1 MWIRNK
7 TTGTLQEIHN
17 ADVIK
22 VCKKEPDKYELS
34 EEYPGDNNK
43 VLAAAQEAAKKKA
56 EEEAKKAEEAA
67 KAAEEAAAKAKAEE
81 EAKAAEEEAAKAAAQ
96 AAAGEN
102 TAENAETVDYS
113 TMKLNDL
120 RKIAK
125 EKGIQGYN
133 NMDRATLAA
142 VIQAH

>member
-7 TTGTLQEIHN
+7 VTNTLQEIHN

-22 VCKKEPDKYELS
+22 ICKKEPEKYELS
-34 EEYPGDNNK
+34 EEYPGDNEEVK
-43 VLAAAQEAAKKKA
+43 AAAEKKA
-56 EEEAKKAEEAA
+56 EEEAEKAA
-67 KAAEEAAAKAKAEE
+67 KEAEAKAKAKGAAKKVEE
-81 EAKAAEEEAAKAAAQ
+81 EAAQ
-96 AAAGEN
+96 AAAGGEGAGN
-102 TAENAETVDYS
+102 DATPEDYAN
-113 TMKLNDL
+113 KKINDL

-133 NMDRATLAA
+133 NMDKATLAA

>member
-7 TTGTLQEIHN
+7 VTNTLQEIHN

-22 VCKKEPDKYELS
+22 ICKKEPEKYELS
-34 EEYPGDNNK
+34 EEYPGDN
-43 VLAAAQEAAKKKA
+43 
-56 EEEAKKAEEAA
+56 EEV
-67 KAAEEAAAKAKAEE
+67 
-81 EAKAAEEEAAKAAAQ
+81 KAAAQ
-96 AAAGEN
+96 AAAEKKAEEEAEKAAKEAKAKAEGAAKKVEEEAAQAAAGGEGAGN
-102 TAENAETVDYS
+102 DATPEDYAN
-113 TMKLNDL
+113 KKINDL

-133 NMDRATLAA
+133 NMDKATLVA

>member
-7 TTGTLQEIHN
+7 VTGTLQEIHN

-34 EEYPGDNNK
+34 EEYPGDNEK
-43 VLAAAQEAAKKKA
+43 VKAAAQAAAEKKAAEEAEKAAKEA
-56 EEEAKKAEEAA
+56 EEKAKSEEAA
-67 KAAEEAAAKAKAEE
+67 KAAEEAAA
-81 EAKAAEEEAAKAAAQ
+81 Q
-96 AAAGEN
+96 AAAAGGEGAG
-102 TAENAETVDYS
+102 TNAGAANFEE
-113 TMKLNDL
+113 MKLNDL
-120 RKIAK
+120 RKVAK

-133 NMDRATLAA
+133 NMDKATLIA

>member
-7 TTGTLQEIHN
+7 VTNTLQEIHN

-22 VCKKEPDKYELS
+22 ICKKEPEKYELS
-34 EEYPGDNNK
+34 EEYPGDNEEVK
-43 VLAAAQEAAKKKA
+43 AAEKKA
-56 EEEAKKAEEAA
+56 EEEAEKAA
-67 KAAEEAAAKAKAEE
+67 KEAEAKAKAE
-81 EAKAAEEEAAKAAAQ
+81 KAAKKVEEEAAQAAAQ
-96 AAAGEN
+96 AAGGEGAGNDATPE
-102 TAENAETVDYS
+102 DYAN
-113 TMKLNDL
+113 KKINDL

-133 NMDRATLAA
+133 NMDKATLVA

>member
-7 TTGTLQEIHN
+7 VTNTLQEIHN

-22 VCKKEPDKYELS
+22 ICKKEPEKYELS
-34 EEYPGDNNK
+34 EEYPGDN
-43 VLAAAQEAAKKKA
+43 
-56 EEEAKKAEEAA
+56 EEV
-67 KAAEEAAAKAKAEE
+67 
-81 EAKAAEEEAAKAAAQ
+81 KAAAQ
-96 AAAGEN
+96 AAAEKKAEEEAEKAAKEAEAKAKAEGAAKKVEEEAAQAAAQAAAGGEGAGN
-102 TAENAETVDYS
+102 DATPEDYAN
-113 TMKLNDL
+113 KKINDL

-133 NMDRATLAA
+133 NMDKATLVA

>member
-7 TTGTLQEIHN
+7 VTGTLQEIHN

-34 EEYPGDNNK
+34 EEYPGNNEK
-43 VLAAAQEAAKKKA
+43 MKAAAQAAAEKKA
-56 EEEAKKAEEAA
+56 AEEAEKAA
-67 KAAEEAAAKAKAEE
+67 KAAEEAAAQ
-81 EAKAAEEEAAKAAAQ
+81 AAAQ
-96 AAAGEN
+96 AAAGGEGAG
-102 TAENAETVDYS
+102 TNAGAVNYEE
-113 TMKLNDL
+113 MKLNDL

-133 NMDRATLAA
+133 NMDKATLIA

>member
-7 TTGTLQEIHN
+7 ATNTLQEIHN

-22 VCKKEPDKYELS
+22 ICKKEPEKYELS
-34 EEYPGDNNK
+34 EEYPGDNEAVK
-43 VLAAAQEAAKKKA
+43 AAAQAAAKKAEEEAEKATKEAEEKAKA
-56 EEEAKKAEEAA
+56 EEEAKKAKEEA
-67 KAAEEAAAKAKAEE
+67 E
-81 EAKAAEEEAAKAAAQ
+81 KAAAQ
-96 AAAGEN
+96 AAAGGEGAGSNTNPEN
-102 TAENAETVDYS
+102 YAN
-113 TMKLNDL
+113 MKLNDL

-133 NMDRATLAA
+133 NMDKATLAA

>member
-34 EEYPGDNNK
+34 EEYPGDNEK
-43 VLAAAQEAAKKKA
+43 MKAAAQAVA
-56 EEEAKKAEEAA
+56 EK
-67 KAAEEAAAKAKAEE
+67 KAAEEAEKAAKEAEEKAKAEKVAK
-81 EAKAAEEEAAKAAAQ
+81 EAEEAAAQAAAQ
-96 AAAGEN
+96 AAAGGEGAGN
-102 TAENAETVDYS
+102 DAGAVDY
-113 TMKLNDL
+113 TEMKLNDL

-133 NMDRATLAA
+133 NMDKATLIA

>member
-7 TTGTLQEIHN
+7 VTGTLQEIHN

-34 EEYPGDNNK
+34 EEYPGNNEK
-43 VLAAAQEAAKKKA
+43 MKAAAQAAAEKKAAEEAEKAAKEA
-56 EEEAKKAEEAA
+56 EEKAKAEEAA
-67 KAAEEAAAKAKAEE
+67 KAAEEAAAQ
-81 EAKAAEEEAAKAAAQ
+81 AAAQ
-96 AAAGEN
+96 AAAGGEGAG
-102 TAENAETVDYS
+102 TNAGAVNYEE
-113 TMKLNDL
+113 MKLNDL

-133 NMDRATLAA
+133 NMDKATLIA

>member
-7 TTGTLQEIHN
+7 ATNTLQEIHN

-22 VCKKEPDKYELS
+22 ICKKEPEKYELS
-34 EEYPGDNNK
+34 EEYPGDNEAVK
-43 VLAAAQEAAKKKA
+43 AAAEKKAKEEAEKAAKEAEEKAKA
-56 EEEAKKAEEAA
+56 EEEAKKAEE
-67 KAAEEAAAKAKAEE
+67 EAAQ
-81 EAKAAEEEAAKAAAQ
+81 AAAQ
-96 AAAGEN
+96 AAAGGEGAGSDAN
-102 TAENAETVDYS
+102 PEDYAN
-113 TMKLNDL
+113 MKLNDL

-133 NMDRATLAA
+133 NMDKATLVA

>member
-7 TTGTLQEIHN
+7 VTSTLQEIHN

-34 EEYPGDNNK
+34 EEYPGDNEK
-43 VLAAAQEAAKKKA
+43 VKAAAQAAAEKKA
-56 EEEAKKAEEAA
+56 EEEAAKAAKEAEEKAKAEEAA
-67 KAAEEAAAKAKAEE
+67 KAAEEAAAQ
-81 EAKAAEEEAAKAAAQ
+81 AAAQ
-96 AAAGEN
+96 AAAAGGEGAGN
-102 TAENAETVDYS
+102 DAGAVNYEE
-113 TMKLNDL
+113 MKLNDL

-133 NMDRATLAA
+133 NMDKATLIA

>member
-7 TTGTLQEIHN
+7 VTNTLQEIHN

-22 VCKKEPDKYELS
+22 ICKKEPEKYELS
-34 EEYPGDNNK
+34 EEYPGDN
-43 VLAAAQEAAKKKA
+43 
-56 EEEAKKAEEAA
+56 EEV
-67 KAAEEAAAKAKAEE
+67 
-81 EAKAAEEEAAKAAAQ
+81 KAAAQ
-96 AAAGEN
+96 AAAGGEGAGN
-102 TAENAETVDYS
+102 DATPEDYAN
-113 TMKLNDL
+113 KKINDL

-133 NMDRATLAA
+133 NMDKATLVA

>member
-7 TTGTLQEIHN
+7 VTGTLQEIHN

-22 VCKKEPDKYELS
+22 ICKKEPDKYELS
-34 EEYPGDNNK
+34 EEYPGDNEK
-43 VLAAAQEAAKKKA
+43 VKAAAQAAEKKA
-56 EEEAKKAEEAA
+56 EEEATMAAKEAEE
-67 KAAEEAAAKAKAEE
+67 KAKAEE
-81 EAKAAEEEAAKAAAQ
+81 AKKAAAQ
-96 AAAGEN
+96 GATQAAAGSEGAGN
-102 TAENAETVDYS
+102 DAGAVNYEE
-113 TMKLNDL
+113 MKLNDL

-133 NMDRATLAA
+133 NMDKATLIA

>member
-7 TTGTLQEIHN
+7 VTGTLQEIHN

-34 EEYPGDNNK
+34 EEYPGNNEK
-43 VLAAAQEAAKKKA
+43 MKAAAQAAAEKKAAEEAEKAAKEA
-56 EEEAKKAEEAA
+56 EEKAKAEEAA
-67 KAAEEAAAKAKAEE
+67 KAAEEAAA
-81 EAKAAEEEAAKAAAQ
+81 Q
-96 AAAGEN
+96 AAAGGEGAD
-102 TAENAETVDYS
+102 TNAGAVNYEE
-113 TMKLNDL
+113 MKLNDL

-133 NMDRATLAA
+133 NMDKATLIA

>member
-7 TTGTLQEIHN
+7 VTNTLQEIHN

-22 VCKKEPDKYELS
+22 ICKKEPEKYELS
-34 EEYPGDNNK
+34 EEYPGDNK
-43 VLAAAQEAAKKKA
+43 EV
-56 EEEAKKAEEAA
+56 
-67 KAAEEAAAKAKAEE
+67 
-81 EAKAAEEEAAKAAAQ
+81 KAAAQ
-96 AAAGEN
+96 AAAGVEGAGSD
-102 TAENAETVDYS
+102 TTPEDYAN
-113 TMKLNDL
+113 MKINDL

-133 NMDRATLAA
+133 NMDKATLVA

>member
-7 TTGTLQEIHN
+7 VTNTLQEIHN

-22 VCKKEPDKYELS
+22 ICKKEPEKYELS
-34 EEYPGDNNK
+34 EEYPGDN
-43 VLAAAQEAAKKKA
+43 
-56 EEEAKKAEEAA
+56 EEV
-67 KAAEEAAAKAKAEE
+67 
-81 EAKAAEEEAAKAAAQ
+81 KAAAQ
-96 AAAGEN
+96 AAAEKKAEEEAEKAAKEAEAKAKAEGAAKKVEEEAAQEAEKAAAGGEGAGN
-102 TAENAETVDYS
+102 DATPEDYAN
-113 TMKLNDL
+113 KKINDL

-133 NMDRATLAA
+133 NMDKATLVA

>member
-7 TTGTLQEIHN
+7 VTGTLQEIHN

-34 EEYPGDNNK
+34 EEYPGDNEK
-43 VLAAAQEAAKKKA
+43 MKAAAQAAAEKKAAEEAEKAAKEA
-56 EEEAKKAEEAA
+56 EEKAKAEEAA
-67 KAAEEAAAKAKAEE
+67 KAAEEAAAQ
-81 EAKAAEEEAAKAAAQ
+81 AAAQ
-96 AAAGEN
+96 AAAGGEGAG
-102 TAENAETVDYS
+102 TNAGAVNYEE
-113 TMKLNDL
+113 MKLNDL

-133 NMDRATLAA
+133 NMDKATLIA

>member
-7 TTGTLQEIHN
+7 VTNTLQEIHN

-22 VCKKEPDKYELS
+22 ICKKEPEKYELS
-34 EEYPGDNNK
+34 EEYPGDNK
-43 VLAAAQEAAKKKA
+43 EV
-56 EEEAKKAEEAA
+56 
-67 KAAEEAAAKAKAEE
+67 
-81 EAKAAEEEAAKAAAQ
+81 KAAAQ
-96 AAAGEN
+96 AAAEKKTEEEAEKAAEEAEAKEAAKKAEEEAAQAAAQAAAGGEGAGN
-102 TAENAETVDYS
+102 DVTPEDYAN
-113 TMKLNDL
+113 MKINDL

-133 NMDRATLAA
+133 NMDKATLVA

>member
-7 TTGTLQEIHN
+7 VTNTLQEIHN

-22 VCKKEPDKYELS
+22 ICKKEPEKYELS
-34 EEYPGDNNK
+34 EEYPGDNEEVK
-43 VLAAAQEAAKKKA
+43 AAEKKA
-56 EEEAKKAEEAA
+56 EEEAEKAA
-67 KAAEEAAAKAKAEE
+67 KEAEAKAKAEG
-81 EAKAAEEEAAKAAAQ
+81 AAKKVEEAAQ
-96 AAAGEN
+96 AAGGEGAGNDATPE
-102 TAENAETVDYS
+102 DYAN
-113 TMKLNDL
+113 KKINDL

-133 NMDRATLAA
+133 NMDKATLVA

>member
-7 TTGTLQEIHN
+7 VTGTLQEIHN

-34 EEYPGDNNK
+34 EEYPGNNEK
-43 VLAAAQEAAKKKA
+43 MKAAAQAAAEKKAAEEAEKAAKEA
-56 EEEAKKAEEAA
+56 EEKAKTEEAA
-67 KAAEEAAAKAKAEE
+67 KAAEEAAAQ
-81 EAKAAEEEAAKAAAQ
+81 AAAQ
-96 AAAGEN
+96 AAAGGEGAG
-102 TAENAETVDYS
+102 TNAGAVNYEE
-113 TMKLNDL
+113 MKLNDL

-133 NMDRATLAA
+133 NMDKATLIA

>member
-7 TTGTLQEIHN
+7 VTNTLQEIHN

-22 VCKKEPDKYELS
+22 ICKKEPEKYELS
-34 EEYPGDNNK
+34 EEYPGDNK
-43 VLAAAQEAAKKKA
+43 EV
-56 EEEAKKAEEAA
+56 
-67 KAAEEAAAKAKAEE
+67 
-81 EAKAAEEEAAKAAAQ
+81 KAAAQ
-96 AAAGEN
+96 AAAEKKTEEEAEKSAEEAEAKEAAKKAEGEAAQVAAGN
-102 TAENAETVDYS
+102 DTTPEDYAN
-113 TMKLNDL
+113 MKINDL

-133 NMDRATLAA
+133 NMDKATLVA

>member
-7 TTGTLQEIHN
+7 VTNTLQEIHN

-22 VCKKEPDKYELS
+22 ICKKEPEKYELS
-34 EEYPGDNNK
+34 EEYPGDNEEVK
-43 VLAAAQEAAKKKA
+43 AAEKKA
-56 EEEAKKAEEAA
+56 EEEAEKAA
-67 KAAEEAAAKAKAEE
+67 KEAEAKAKAEGA
-81 EAKAAEEEAAKAAAQ
+81 AKKVEEEAAQ
-96 AAAGEN
+96 AAGGEGAGNDATPE
-102 TAENAETVDYS
+102 DYAN
-113 TMKLNDL
+113 KKINDL

-133 NMDRATLAA
+133 NMDKATLVA

>member
-7 TTGTLQEIHN
+7 VTNTLQEIHN

-22 VCKKEPDKYELS
+22 ICKKEPEKYELS
-34 EEYPGDNNK
+34 EEYPGDNK
-43 VLAAAQEAAKKKA
+43 EV
-56 EEEAKKAEEAA
+56 
-67 KAAEEAAAKAKAEE
+67 
-81 EAKAAEEEAAKAAAQ
+81 KAAAQ
-96 AAAGEN
+96 AAAEKK
-102 TAENAETVDYS
+102 TKEEAEKAAKEAEAKAKAEEAAKKAEEEAAQAAAGVEGAGSDTTPEDYAN
-113 TMKLNDL
+113 MKINDL

-133 NMDRATLAA
+133 NMDKATLVA

>member
-7 TTGTLQEIHN
+7 VTNTLQEIHN

-22 VCKKEPDKYELS
+22 ICKKEPEKYELS
-34 EEYPGDNNK
+34 EEYPGDNEEVK
-43 VLAAAQEAAKKKA
+43 AVAQAAAEKKA
-56 EEEAKKAEEAA
+56 EEEAEKVAKEAE
-67 KAAEEAAAKAKAEE
+67 AKAKAEGA
-81 EAKAAEEEAAKAAAQ
+81 AKKVEEEAAQAAAQ
-96 AAAGEN
+96 AAGGEGAGNDATPE
-102 TAENAETVDYS
+102 DYAN
-113 TMKLNDL
+113 KKINDL

-133 NMDRATLAA
+133 NMDKATLAA

>member
-7 TTGTLQEIHN
+7 VTGTLQEIHN

-34 EEYPGDNNK
+34 EEYPGNNEK
-43 VLAAAQEAAKKKA
+43 MKAAAQAAAEKKAAEEAEKAAKEA
-56 EEEAKKAEEAA
+56 EEKAKAEEAA
-67 KAAEEAAAKAKAEE
+67 KAAEEAAA
-81 EAKAAEEEAAKAAAQ
+81 Q
-96 AAAGEN
+96 AAAGGEGAG
-102 TAENAETVDYS
+102 TNAGAVNYEE
-113 TMKLNDL
+113 MKLNDL

-133 NMDRATLAA
+133 NMDKATLIA

>member
-7 TTGTLQEIHN
+7 ATNTLQEIHN

-22 VCKKEPDKYELS
+22 VCRKEPEKYELS
-34 EEYPGDNNK
+34 EDYPGDNEAVKEAEKKANEEAEK
-43 VLAAAQEAAKKKA
+43 AAKEVEENAKTEAKSGKSEEDA
-56 EEEAKKAEEAA
+56 KTEEEANKDNEAD
-67 KAAEEAAAKAKAEE
+67 
-81 EAKAAEEEAAKAAAQ
+81 Q
-96 AAAGEN
+96 AAIDSEGAGSNAN
-102 TAENAETVDYS
+102 TAEDYDK
-113 TMKLNDL
+113 MKINDL

-133 NMDRATLAA
+133 NMDKATLIA

>member
-7 TTGTLQEIHN
+7 VTNTLQEIHN

-22 VCKKEPDKYELS
+22 ICKKEPEKYELS
-34 EEYPGDNNK
+34 EEYPGDNKEVK
-43 VLAAAQEAAKKKA
+43 VAAQAAAEKKTEEEAEKAAEEAEAKEAAKKA
-56 EEEAKKAEEAA
+56 EEEAAQ
-67 KAAEEAAAKAKAEE
+67 
-81 EAKAAEEEAAKAAAQ
+81 AAAQ
-96 AAAGEN
+96 AAAGGEEAGN
-102 TAENAETVDYS
+102 DVTPEDYAN
-113 TMKLNDL
+113 MKINNL

-133 NMDRATLAA
+133 NMDKATLVA

>member
-7 TTGTLQEIHN
+7 VTGTLQEIHN

-34 EEYPGDNNK
+34 EEYPGNNEK
-43 VLAAAQEAAKKKA
+43 MKAAAQAAAEKKAAEEAEKAAKEA
-56 EEEAKKAEEAA
+56 EEKAKAEEAA
-67 KAAEEAAAKAKAEE
+67 KAAEEAAA
-81 EAKAAEEEAAKAAAQ
+81 Q
-96 AAAGEN
+96 AAGGEGAG
-102 TAENAETVDYS
+102 TNAGAVNYEE
-113 TMKLNDL
+113 MKLNDL

-133 NMDRATLAA
+133 NMDKATLIA

>member
-7 TTGTLQEIHN
+7 VTNTLQEIHN

-22 VCKKEPDKYELS
+22 ICKKEPEKYELS
-34 EEYPGDNNK
+34 EEYPGDSEEVK
-43 VLAAAQEAAKKKA
+43 AAAEKKA
-56 EEEAKKAEEAA
+56 EEEAEKAA
-67 KAAEEAAAKAKAEE
+67 KEAEAKAKAEGA
-81 EAKAAEEEAAKAAAQ
+81 AKKVEEEAAQVAAQ
-96 AAAGEN
+96 AAAGGEGAGN
-102 TAENAETVDYS
+102 DATPEDYAN
-113 TMKLNDL
+113 MKINDL

-133 NMDRATLAA
+133 NMDKATLVA